1 MKNLKGTPSRKET
14 IDVNRPTNIY
24 DLPWDSFQS
33 RYNIKRKK
41 RKKKRHATSACRDYP
56 IYRNI
61 VACNA
66 EVRDRVI
73 RKGYI
78 PFRSAKRCIPKCIY
92 VQRTVCSG
100 ESVVSSLTH
109 RLGADLPREK
119 YGATA
124 AAMRYEEKQ
133 SAVRFHVPE
142 AGINER
148 CLGAALP
155 LSFRLLRDA
164 CTRTQSFGLHN
175 RGTRHRE
182 RAGCARER
190 HLRFDG
196 VARGEARP
204 TTRER
209 NPTATRRIV
218 VQPERLCAS
227 RNSMVKANCTVD
239 RPEKY

>member
-1 MKNLKGTPSRKET
+1 MNKHLRFSYDTVGFRFNLE
-14 IDVNRPTNIY
+14 II
-24 DLPWDSFQS
+24 
-33 RYNIKRKK
+33 IKRKK
-41 RKKKRHATSACRDYP
+41 KKEKEREKQKEKKT
-56 IYRNI
+56 RNNNCVSRLPVYNI
-61 VACNA
+61 RACNA
-66 EVRDRVI
+66 KVCN
-73 RKGYI
+73 
-78 PFRSAKRCIPKCIY
+78 SKRLYYCTVPLAEKVYPKTRI
-92 VQRTVCSG
+92 RTVCSG

-124 AAMRYEEKQ
+124 AAMRCEEKQ

-155 LSFRLLRDA
+155 LSFRLVRDA
-164 CTRTQSFGLHN
+164 CTRAQSFGSHNN
-175 RGTRHRE
+175 RGTRHSAGRMCTRE
-182 RAGCARER
+182 RDTYGLTALHEEKHG
-190 HLRFDG
+190 
-196 VARGEARP
+196 RP

>member
-1 MKNLKGTPSRKET
+1 M
-14 IDVNRPTNIY
+14 
-24 DLPWDSFQS
+24 
-33 RYNIKRKK
+33 
-41 RKKKRHATSACRDYP
+41 
-56 IYRNI
+56 
-61 VACNA
+61 
-66 EVRDRVI
+66 RDRVI

-92 VQRTVCSG
+92 VRRTVCSG

-164 CTRTQSFGLHN
+164 CTRT
-175 RGTRHRE
+175 HRVLACTTE
-182 RAGCARER
+182 ARDTGRMCTGER

-218 VQPERLCAS
+218 VQPERLCAT

>member
-1 MKNLKGTPSRKET
+1 ML
-14 IDVNRPTNIY
+14 IQPTNIY

-182 RAGCARER
+182 QDVHER
-190 HLRFDG
+190 DTYGLTALHEEKHG
-196 VARGEARP
+196 RP
-204 TTRER
+204 LASVTQRRLDESSCSPSDCVPVETRW
-209 NPTATRRIV
+209 
-218 VQPERLCAS
+218 
-227 RNSMVKANCTVD
+227 
-239 RPEKY
+239 

>member
-1 MKNLKGTPSRKET
+1 M
-14 IDVNRPTNIY
+14 
-24 DLPWDSFQS
+24 
-33 RYNIKRKK
+33 
-41 RKKKRHATSACRDYP
+41 
-56 IYRNI
+56 
-61 VACNA
+61 
-66 EVRDRVI
+66 RDRVI

-92 VQRTVCSG
+92 VRRTVCSG

-148 CLGAALP
+148 CLAAALP

-164 CTRTQSFGLHN
+164 CTRT
-175 RGTRHRE
+175 HRVLACTTE
-182 RAGCARER
+182 ARDTARAGCAQER
-190 HLRFDG
+190 DTYGLTALHEEKHG
-196 VARGEARP
+196 RP
-204 TTRER
+204 LASVTQRRLDESSCSPSDCVPLETRW
-209 NPTATRRIV
+209 
-218 VQPERLCAS
+218 
-227 RNSMVKANCTVD
+227 
-239 RPEKY
+239 